1 MSPFLEF
8 EGKTL
13 EKAVKKACN
22 ELNISKEQLE
32 HDVISYGSTG
42 IFGLVGAKKARIR
55 VKVSEPPPE
64 AVLEPLNREQRP
76 KDASFEQ
83 TSGES
88 DSPEIE
94 PSTELKLHTFPDD
107 PVVLGRSILQRIV
120 DFITTDAQITVT
132 EGSDRIMLNVKGGNS
147 AILIGKRGQT
157 LEAIQYL
164 VEKMVNKQNENR
176 VRIQID
182 IEGYLENRRSNLKK
196 LAGRLADK
204 AKRTGKPATIGQINA
219 HDRRIVHIAL
229 KDDSG
234 VRTQSK
240 GDGLLKKLVIIP
252 KKKFQRK
259 RRSARHDSMRK

>member
-8 EGKTL
+8 EGKTI
-13 EKAVKKACN
+13 EKALKKACD
-22 ELNISKEQLE
+22 ELNISKEQLN

-55 VKVSEPPPE
+55 VRVPEPPPE
-64 AVLEPLNREQRP
+64 AAPESLNREHQQP
-76 KDASFEQ
+76 GPALEQ
-83 TSGES
+83 TAEEV
-88 DSPEIE
+88 DSTEIE
-94 PSTELKLHTFPDD
+94 PPGEGELHTFDDD
-107 PVVLGRSILQRIV
+107 PIVLGRSILQRII
-120 DFITTDAQITVT
+120 DFITTDAKITVK
-132 EGSDRIMLNVKGGNS
+132 EGSDRIMFNVKGGNS

-196 LAGRLADK
+196 LAGRLAEK

-219 HDRRIVHIAL
+219 HDRRIVHITL
-229 KDDSG
+229 KDDNG

-252 KKKFQRK
+252 KKQSQRK
-259 RRSARHDSMRK
+259 RRPGRYNSMNK